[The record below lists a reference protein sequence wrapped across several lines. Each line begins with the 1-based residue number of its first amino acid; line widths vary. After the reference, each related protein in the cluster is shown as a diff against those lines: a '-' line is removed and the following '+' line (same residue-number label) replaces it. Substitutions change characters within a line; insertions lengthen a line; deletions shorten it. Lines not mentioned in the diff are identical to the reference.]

1 MVKNGRIR
9 LNLTLLQRKNSGNDT
24 PCIYSIITLFK
35 TKHIMI
41 NYESINYSI
50 CKILHI
56 EKNKDYLSSNRS
68 ISSVNT
74 FGYHYIANKI
84 SLLLKALD
92 LE

>member
-41 NYESINYSI
+41 NYESIYFTTTAFVRYYVLK
-50 CKILHI
+50 KIRIIFQVIGVFHP
-56 EKNKDYLSSNRS
+56 
-68 ISSVNT
+68 
-74 FGYHYIANKI
+74 
-84 SLLLKALD
+84 
-92 LE
+92 